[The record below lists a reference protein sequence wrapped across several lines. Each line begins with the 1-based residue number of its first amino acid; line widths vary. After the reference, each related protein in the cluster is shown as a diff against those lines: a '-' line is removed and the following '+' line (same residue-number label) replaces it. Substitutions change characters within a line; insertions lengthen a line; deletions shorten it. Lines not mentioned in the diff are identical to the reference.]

1 MKRNI
6 LIILSLFLIAFA
18 SCKKEAKFDAA
29 AQAAKD
35 ETAIQAYL
43 TANPNISATKDANGV
58 YYQVLTEGTGANPT
72 ASSIVTVNYIGK
84 LLNGPQFDAR
94 TGFTSGIA
102 PTSNIIEGWKSGLLH
117 IKTGGR
123 ILLII
128 PSALGFGNSDNGSIP
143 ANSVLVFT
151 IDLLSINN

>member
-1 MKRNI
+1 MKRHI
-6 LIILSLFLIAFA
+6 LIILSLFLITFA
-18 SCKKEAKFDAA
+18 SCKKAATFDAA

-43 TANPNISATKDANGV
+43 AANPNISATKDANGV

-72 ASSIVTVNYIGK
+72 SSNIVTVNYIGK
-84 LLNGPQFDAR
+84 LLNGSQFDAG
-94 TGFTSGIA
+94 TGFRTYLTSVIK
-102 PTSNIIEGWKSGLLH
+102 GWTYGVPHVKA
-117 IKTGGR
+117 GGR

-128 PSALGFGNSDNGSIP
+128 PSALAYGNPGQGSIP
-143 ANSVLVFT
+143 PNTVLVFT

>member
-1 MKRNI
+1 VKKHI
-6 LIILSLFLIAFA
+6 LILSLFLIAFA
-18 SCKKEAKFDAA
+18 SCKKEATFDAA

-43 TANPNISATKDANGV
+43 AANPNISATKDANGV
-58 YYQVLTEGTGANPT
+58 YYQVITEGTGANPT
-72 ASSIVTVNYIGK
+72 SSSTVTVNYIGK

-94 TGFTSGIA
+94 TGYRTPLTGVIPGWTYGIPHVKA
-102 PTSNIIEGWKSGLLH
+102 
-117 IKTGGR
+117 GGR

-128 PSALGFGNSDNGSIP
+128 PSALAYGNPGKDSIP
-143 ANSVLVFT
+143 PNTVLVFT